1 MSLIITASIFL
12 LLFCL
17 TLFRV
22 KLFVTYDCGF
32 IFKLKY
38 IFFSFRIKSSEEGKT
53 KKHKAEKKVNVVND
67 IRSFIKNFNKFFEV
81 SKQTIDGLLKRLRID
96 RLKIKLIIC
105 EEDAAKTAIRY
116 GEACIVIYT
125 AVAFISSKVDLK
137 KHEIEIKPLFFEGS
151 SEVFFDCLV
160 SIRLGSLMWVALR
173 QTAILIYTLVK
184 INKLKFQQRT
194 VLK

>member
-1 MSLIITASIFL
+1 MPLIITASIFL

-38 IFFSFRIKSSEEGKT
+38 IFFSFRIKSLEEGKT
-53 KKHKAEKKVNVVND
+53 KKHKAEKKGALVND
-67 IRSFIKNFNKFFEV
+67 ILSVIKNFNKFFEV
-81 SKQTIDGLLKRLRID
+81 SKQTFNKLVERLRVD

-151 SEVFFDCLV
+151 SEVLFDCLV

>member
-1 MSLIITASIFL
+1 MPLIITASIFL

-38 IFFSFRIKSSEEGKT
+38 IFFSFRIKSLEEGKA
-53 KKHKAEKKVNVVND
+53 KKHKAEKKGALVND
-67 IRSFIKNFNKFFEV
+67 ILSVIKNFNKFFEV
-81 SKQTIDGLLKRLRID
+81 SKQTFNELVERLRID

-160 SIRLGSLMWVALR
+160 SIRLGSLIWVALR

>member
-1 MSLIITASIFL
+1 MPLIITASIFL